1 MSADALM
8 AVNPTGATAVL
19 HLGAVLSFHARVA
32 CRAVVTERDGPTLRP
47 SLPLVLSSVLRVV
60 SLPLSGA
67 HLAYSP

>member
-1 MSADALM
+1 MKKRLVASFPSGYDLVTPGDLNAARTTH
-8 AVNPTGATAVL
+8 PL
-19 HLGAVLSFHARVA
+19 H
-32 CRAVVTERDGPTLRP
+32 P